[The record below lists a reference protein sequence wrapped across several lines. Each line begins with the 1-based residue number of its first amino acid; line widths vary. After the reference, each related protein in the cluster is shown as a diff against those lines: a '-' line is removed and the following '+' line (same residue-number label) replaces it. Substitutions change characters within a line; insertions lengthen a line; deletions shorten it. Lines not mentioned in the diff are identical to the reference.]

1 MQLGQRASR
10 RLVLATAVTFLL
22 GFTGACTRNTDQPPR
37 LALAPVCALN
47 WVNIA
52 DPGNGPSAE
61 PRFFPFT
68 SWRRD
73 TASNSGFER
82 SRNPEG
88 LGLGNGLIG
97 RPDVAAFDEAW
108 FRNVRAPQMVMVQA
122 VRASRAG
129 AIVPGEYEWILRAR
143 DSAGTL
149 SPVFGRESF
158 RPRGQKLTPEA
169 AAEALPQL
177 MPVGVFTPQ
186 MFACAGG
193 LSDDGAVDT
202 TLLYEITPPGQSS
215 QAGVSLIQDVLSGD
229 NRFLPNAPGPLR
241 GPASPPS
248 PRISGPGPQADRGN
262 VRCAMIQQDDDTATR
277 ELHVIAVRNGDL
289 LHSVISSFGTAVTN
303 NGRGSPITRFNA
315 VSPWGSVPQALG
327 GGFGRITSAAVVAS
341 GPRSVSVY
349 FTAERN
355 GLYRLFHTARLSQTG
370 AWTRPEDV
378 LALNGDAPGGT
389 VYDYRVSANSCP
401 PPGASS
407 WTVANAEHLIA
418 LQGGPNPYFLPV
430 IRRTPTAQQWSPGVT
445 GRYSGLQNISLY
457 AGSYA
462 DGQAENIRIPVVRI
476 SGRAFDRDRPP
487 PPP

>member
-1 MQLGQRASR
+1 MQLGPWASR
-10 RLVLATAVTFLL
+10 HLGYAAAVAVLL
-22 GFTGACTRNTDQPPR
+22 GLLGACSRSPPQPPR
-37 LALAPVCALN
+37 LAEAPVCALN
-47 WVNIA
+47 WVNVA

-73 TASNSGFER
+73 PASGSGFESAR
-82 SRNPEG
+82 SPEG

-97 RPDVAAFDEAW
+97 LPDAVAFDEAW
-108 FRNVRAPQMVMVQA
+108 YRNAVAPRMIQVQA

-129 AIVPGEYEWILRAR
+129 AIVPGEYEWVVQAR

-158 RPRGQKLTPEA
+158 RPRGQRLTPEA

-177 MPVGVFTPQ
+177 MPVGVLTPQ

-193 LSDDGAVDT
+193 LSEDEAADT

-215 QAGVSLIQDVLSGD
+215 PAGISLIQDVLNGD
-229 NRFLPNAPGPLR
+229 NRFVPNAPGPLR
-241 GPASPPS
+241 GPAQPPS
-248 PRISGPGPQADRGN
+248 PRISGPGPQADRGV
-262 VRCAMIQQDDDTATR
+262 VRCAMIQQDDDATTR

-289 LHSVISSFGTAVTN
+289 LHSVISNFGAAVSD
-303 NGRGSPITRFNA
+303 NGRGSPIERFNA
-315 VSPWGSVPQALG
+315 VSPWRSVPQALG
-327 GGFGRITSAAVVAS
+327 GGYGRITSAAVAPS

-355 GLYRLFHTARLSQTG
+355 GRYRLFHTARLSQTG

-389 VYDYRVSANSCP
+389 VYDFRVSANSCP
-401 PPGASS
+401 PPGATS

-445 GRYSGLQNISLY
+445 GRYSGLRNIRLY
-457 AGSYA
+457 AGSFA
-462 DGQAENIRIPVVRI
+462 EGQAENVRIPMVRI
-476 SGRAFDRDRPP
+476 SGRAFDRYRPP
-487 PPP
+487 PP